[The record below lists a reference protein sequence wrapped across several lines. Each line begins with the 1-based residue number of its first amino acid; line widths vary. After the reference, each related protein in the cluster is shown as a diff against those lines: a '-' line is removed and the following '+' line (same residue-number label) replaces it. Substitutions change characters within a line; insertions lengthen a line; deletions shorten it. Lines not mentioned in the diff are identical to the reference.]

1 MRTPEENRRRAMEH
15 TKKHPLEVVYR
26 SMMQRCGHW
35 KGCKN
40 ATTMRRY
47 ANRGIVVCEEWR
59 GGFRAFEK
67 WALAHGWRRGLQI
80 DRIDNDGNYKP
91 SNCRFVTPKQNSN
104 NRANRRYVE
113 RLDGS
118 MIPFEDVAIE
128 ASKIGVPE
136 NTVRSRVRMGWKYE
150 DIIKYRNARVN
161 WRPNHKP
168 NKTFR
173 RKVK

>member
-1 MRTPEENRRRAMEH
+1 M
-15 TKKHPLEVVYR
+15 
-26 SMMQRCGHW
+26 
-35 KGCKN
+35 
-40 ATTMRRY
+40 
-47 ANRGIVVCEEWR
+47 
-59 GGFRAFEK
+59 
-67 WALAHGWRRGLQI
+67 AHGWRRGLQI
-80 DRIDNDGNYKP
+80 DRINNDGNYEP